1 MLGGWWIL
9 DKMFGPGPPPASAQ
23 WQGFGEQAA
32 LLSEGNAHNPEGT
45 HLGVPAPPLLSY
57 AAKTATAHVSLRLRM
72 YHQHRTWH
80 LGVPRGVL
88 RGWA

>member
-9 DKMFGPGPPPASAQ
+9 NKMFGPGPPPASAQ

-32 LLSEGNAHNPEGT
+32 LLSEGNAHDPEGM
-45 HLGVPAPPLLSY
+45 HRGVPAPLLSY
-57 AAKTATAHVSLRLRM
+57 TAKKATARVSLRLMM
-72 YHQHRTWH
+72 YHQHRAWH

-88 RGWA
+88 RGWV